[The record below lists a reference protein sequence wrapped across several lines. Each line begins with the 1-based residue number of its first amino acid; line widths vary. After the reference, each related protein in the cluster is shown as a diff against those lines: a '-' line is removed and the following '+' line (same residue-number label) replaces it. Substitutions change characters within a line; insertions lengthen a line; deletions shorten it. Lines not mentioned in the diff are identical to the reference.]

1 MPAQGDPNG
10 QSDYRLADRIH
21 LGLLRSRKDLYES
34 LYACGE
40 DRVGC
45 INCPMAGKHRKVQ
58 LARYPGYR
66 DAYIRAYGRMIEE
79 RRSRGLPCDWQTGED
94 VLHWSL
100 EDGVLPGQMVIEGME
115 EDTL

>member
-1 MPAQGDPNG
+1 MKMLGK
-10 QSDYRLADRIH
+10 LARSLATRYVCQTCEKEKERI
-21 LGLLRSRKDLYES
+21 
-34 LYACGE
+34 YACGE

-100 EDGVLPGQMVIEGME
+100 EDGVLPGQMVLEGME
-115 EDTL
+115 DI